1 MVSQKV
7 NDGKK
12 SCLPA
17 VNDIQ
22 MGLVRSENPKIESPV
37 INDVGSNFLA
47 DSLPTFV
54 TKDNIGLMNRP
65 LLLMR
70 QLDSKARNEGK
81 EWIERA
87 SQSNIDHLFRIE
99 FDPSSGIPPCWVD
112 TKTLNFFNTLRDNIF
127 ASSSQYDKF
136 MPSNGAS
143 SAENL
148 KKKKRADSSTITVDK
163 SSVAFQRG
171 KRSCTLTDMKSQG
184 HTALKDLLHNA

>member
-87 SQSNIDHLFRIE
+87 SQSNID
-99 FDPSSGIPPCWVD
+99 
-112 TKTLNFFNTLRDNIF
+112 NIF